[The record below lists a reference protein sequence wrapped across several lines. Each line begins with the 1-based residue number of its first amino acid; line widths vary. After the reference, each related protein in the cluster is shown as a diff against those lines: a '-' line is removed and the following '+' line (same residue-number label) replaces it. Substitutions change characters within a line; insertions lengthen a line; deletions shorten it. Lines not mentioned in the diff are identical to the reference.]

1 MKFEIRLGNINIQ
14 GIELKNVE
22 LKANYSLNDCIGVY
36 ELARRVIK
44 ELPETLEDLK
54 AGVLKFNEIDKE
66 FYDVHKEEMEDL
78 RSFRHTNHVEEET
91 VNEEPVEEVKQPTVE
106 SFVNFLSRHRNN
118 DNSEE

>member
-22 LKANYSLNDCIGVY
+22 LKANYSLNDCIGAY

-54 AGVLKFNEIDKE
+54 AGALKFDEIDKE
-66 FYDVHKEEMEDL
+66 FCDVHKEEVEDL
-78 RSFRHTNHVEEET
+78 SSAVSMQEEANEDVVKEEVEEE
-91 VNEEPVEEVKQPTVE
+91 KPTMTIE
-106 SFVNFLSRHRNN
+106 SLTRLLERNYPR
-118 DNSEE
+118 D